1 MKNLI
6 AGRVVLIVMFL
17 VSGYTFVYGQTITH
31 TDGSALHTKYCY
43 QDTGYGLTGLPAGG
57 TFSGCGVTL
66 GNGVWTFNPLLAA
79 EGVSVFPYQC
89 ALKYTVNG
97 QTVSRNL
104 LVQKPVVIYPPL
116 RDSQTCNGALLL
128 QAGTLYAGAYQYRW
142 EPAAPLDRT
151 DTSIASGSITGT
163 TTFRV
168 IVTDASSSCTGT
180 DSITVFVRPV
190 PELTVSAT
198 QTINPRENVQLQVS
212 GAASYQWSPATW
224 LDNTRSAA
232 PTASPHT
239 PITYTVVGAN
249 EYGCRDTATV
259 SILIREQL
267 FVPNAFTPNGDGLN
281 DRFFIANY
289 GYQEVKTF
297 RIFNRWGKEVFST
310 FDGLAGWD
318 GSYQGNPAETGTYFY
333 HIELSDRDDVAQT
346 FRGELLLIR

>member
-1 MKNLI
+1 M
-6 AGRVVLIVMFL
+6 LIVMFL
-17 VSGYTFVYGQTITH
+17 VSGYTFVYGQNITH
-31 TDGSALHTKYCY
+31 IDGSTLTTKYCY
-43 QDTGYGLTGLPAGG
+43 QDTGYGLTGTPAGG

-66 GNGVWTFNPLLAA
+66 KNGVWTFNPRLAA
-79 EGVSVFPYQC
+79 EDVSVFPYQC

-116 RDSQTCNGALLL
+116 RDSQTCNGALRL
-128 QAGTLYAGAYQYRW
+128 QAATLYAGAYQYRW

-168 IVTDASSSCTGT
+168 TVTDASSSCTGA

-198 QTINPRENVQLQVS
+198 QTINPREEVQLQVS

-267 FVPNAFTPNGDGLN
+267 FVPNAFTPNGDGVN
-281 DRFFIANY
+281 DFFQLLPFDERVKLREMSIYNRF
-289 GYQEVKTF
+289 GQ
-297 RIFNRWGKEVFST
+297 RVFT
-310 FDGLAGWD
+310 TRNITDQWD
-318 GSYQGNPAETGTYFY
+318 GTYSGKPADLDTYFY
-333 HIELSDRDDVAQT
+333 YVEYKIGEKTYKLKGDVT
-346 FRGELLLIR
+346 LLR